1 MNNIVRPAS
10 LIVLLLFLCHTVQ
23 GQITI
28 QGTITDKSGVSIQG
42 VSVSLNP
49 QGKGNVLAYSI
60 SDEKGYY
67 RINYTGTID
76 SLQLTLT
83 SFDYK
88 KVIRMIEPVSQK
100 INFTLE
106 EEPII
111 LNEVVV
117 KAIPISQKGDTL
129 SYLVSSFAS
138 ENDRVIG
145 DVLKKLPGF
154 EVSADG
160 AIQYNGKSINKFYIE
175 NLDLLQ
181 GRYSIATNNIS
192 AKDVA
197 SVEVFEYHQPI
208 KALAETNFTDK
219 AAVNLKLKNNAKG
232 TLNAMAQLGVG
243 ASPLLW
249 ENELVALYFAKSKQN
264 ITTYKGN
271 NSGNDVSRELTSF
284 YSDGENSSYN
294 GKFLSSLSPAPP
306 AIRENRYLF
315 NNVNAVSTNL
325 LYLLPR
331 EYQLTT
337 NITYND
343 DVRTRD
349 SYSRSSY
356 YLSNDSVLTLEEQR
370 NSRQKINNVDA
381 AIKIMANKE
390 DFYFVDALNINA
402 LWDSNKG
409 PTMNLDTI
417 HQNLATNT
425 CNLSN
430 TFEMVKT
437 LSNKNTI
444 RFHSYNGYSRTPQNL
459 TIQPGIYE
467 DVLTDGKEFDKL
479 LQKTVFNNFTSKNYA
494 FFSTKK
500 HRFIQNY
507 TAGLDVTIQDLNS
520 SLLVLQ
526 ANDYPI
532 HNIPDSLQND
542 LQWQKYKA
550 YITGNYIYT
559 WKKFRIEASL
569 AVSYNHLFI
578 NNHLIPTEKS
588 TINRILCD
596 PNISVL
602 YTLNKYLDMKAA
614 YSFNH
619 QLGTIQES
627 YTGYILQDYRNFN
640 RHDGQLADYKMS
652 RYMVGANYRN
662 AFKALFANGNLIYET
677 HHSNRMMEQNFMG
690 TLLVQ
695 NTLPV
700 SVLSKTFGAGGSVSK
715 NIYALRS
722 TLSLAGSYYKT
733 SSSQMSQGDL
743 VGFDYNTW
751 TIKPTIESQIT
762 SWAGF
767 SYSCLWNESATNIE
781 NRTSDYPSVRS
792 ISNRLTTR
800 FFIAKNTTLILGYE
814 HYYTN
819 AVSESRGRSFTDIS
833 FNYKLKTVDFLLA
846 WTNIFNSKEYVT
858 SVFDETSKF
867 IHIYEIR
874 PSQILLTARFKLF

>member
-1 MNNIVRPAS
+1 MFFCQYA
-10 LIVLLLFLCHTVQ
+10 VQ
-23 GQITI
+23 GQIII

-42 VSVSLNP
+42 VSVLLNP
-49 QGKGNVLAYSI
+49 QGKGNVLAYSL

-67 RINYTGTID
+67 RINYTGNID
-76 SLQLTLT
+76 TLQLTLT

-88 KVIRMIEPVSQK
+88 RVTRIISPISQK

-111 LNEVVV
+111 LNEVIV

-129 SYLVSSFAS
+129 SYLVASFAT
-138 ENDRVIG
+138 ENDRVIS

-208 KALAETNFTDK
+208 KALAEINFTDK

-232 TLNAMAQLGVG
+232 TLNATAQLGVG

-264 ITTYKGN
+264 ITIYKGN

-306 AIRENRYLF
+306 AISENRYLF
-315 NNVNAVSTNL
+315 NNVNSVSTNFL
-325 LYLLPR
+325 SLLPHDY
-331 EYQLTT
+331 ELTT

-356 YLSNDSVLTLEEQR
+356 YLSNDSVLTLAEQR
-370 NSRQKINNVDA
+370 NSRQNINNVDA
-381 AIKIMANKE
+381 AVKIMANKE
-390 DFYFVDALNINA
+390 DFYLVDAFKINA
-402 LWDSNKG
+402 LWDNNKG
-409 PTMNLDTI
+409 PAISMDTI
-417 HQNLATNT
+417 HQHLKTNT
-425 CNLSN
+425 LDISN
-430 TFEMVKT
+430 VFEIVKT

-444 RFHSYNGYSRTPQNL
+444 HFRSYNGYKQTPQNL

-467 DVLTDGKEFDKL
+467 EVLTDEKEIDKL
-479 LQKTVFNNFTSKNYA
+479 LQKTVFNNFTSNNYI
-494 FFSTKK
+494 FFSTTKY
-500 HRFIQNY
+500 RLIQNY
-507 TAGLDVTIQDLNS
+507 TAGLDVNIQDLNS
-520 SLLVLQ
+520 SLQVLQ
-526 ANDYPI
+526 DNEYPI
-532 HNIPDSLQND
+532 HHIPDSLQND
-542 LQWQKYKA
+542 LQWQKYKT

-559 WKKFRIEASL
+559 WKKFRIDASFS
-569 AVSYNHLFI
+569 ASYNHLFI
-578 NNHLIPTEKS
+578 RNRLVPTEKQ
-588 TINRILCD
+588 TIGRILCNPD
-596 PNISVL
+596 ISIL

-619 QLGTIQES
+619 QLGTIQDS

-652 RYMVGANYRN
+652 SYLLGANYRN
-662 AFKALFANGNLIYET
+662 AFKALFAHGNLIYET
-677 HHSNRMMEQNFMG
+677 HNSNRMTEQNFIG

-695 NTLPV
+695 NTLPI

-722 TLSLAGSYYKT
+722 TFSIAGSFYNT

-751 TIKPTIESQIT
+751 TVKPTIESQIT

-767 SYSCLWNESATNIE
+767 SYSCLWNESETNID
-781 NRTSDYPSVRS
+781 NRSSDYPSVRS

-800 FFIAKNTTLILGYE
+800 FFIAKKASIILGYE

-819 AVSESRGRSFTDIS
+819 AVSENRGRSFTDIS

-846 WTNIFNSKEYVT
+846 WSNILNSKEYVT